1 MNALKCPVAT
11 STDDQV
17 PLIIYLDFKSPYAYL
32 AVEPTRKMLAEVG
45 VVADWRPFVL
55 DIPSYLGSAKLGKG
69 GKVAEQNRSKE
80 QWSGVKYAYFD
91 CRRYANLKNMTVRG
105 TVKIWN
111 TDLPAV
117 GWWWVKQQE
126 SLQQQCAPKSL
137 MEKYIDAVYSPFWR
151 REFDAEDIDSVE
163 RVLADVGANIDGFKD
178 YAAGPGL
185 QANAQ
190 FQSDA
195 FESGI
200 YGVPTYVL
208 ANKVL
213 PNQGLPDEV
222 LPSEDKGVPQKF
234 FGREHL
240 PLIRWYLQGQ
250 VGGRPDVA
258 YEVGDDAQILA
269 DPELPTDS
277 ILPVYIDVKAP
288 QSYLALAGTLAMA
301 AKENIALDWRF
312 FHGQPLRNPGVWIE
326 GEDRGAMHRRIRGT
340 YFGQDIQRYA
350 PHALAD
356 LYVTERSSAPAFG
369 LAWVKA
375 LAAQGQDVQVGG
387 YVEAVLLRFWQQQED
402 IDSLAGVES
411 VLLHLGVTTDG
422 FFEFVDRAGLA
433 AVELAATQAQELGV
447 SVSPTYFIGTEPF
460 QGRQHLPLLAARLRP

>member
-1 MNALKCPVAT
+1 MCLFSLIRFAGRVGSRAT
-11 STDDQV
+11 SDFFSKQLFSEDVVVFGLHLVVDGHVVRLAVAVVVDQLRHDVGHVVAFGPLVGEPALVNTEPDPEDHGDAVAAV
-17 PLIIYLDFKSPYAYL
+17 PLGSGGGRYPGDAPDVIQSRTPGGGRRGGRRGA
-32 AVEPTRKMLAEVG
+32 RRG
-45 VVADWRPFVL
+45 WR
-55 DIPSYLGSAKLGKG
+55 
-69 GKVAEQNRSKE
+69 
-80 QWSGVKYAYFD
+80 
-91 CRRYANLKNMTVRG
+91 
-105 TVKIWN
+105 
-111 TDLPAV
+111 
-117 GWWWVKQQE
+117 
-126 SLQQQCAPKSL
+126 
-137 MEKYIDAVYSPFWR
+137 R

-258 YEVGDDAQILA
+258 YEVGDDVQILA

-340 YFGQDIQRYA
+340 YVGQDIQRYA